1 MTTSATAEPMPSRSR
16 NPAASRVL
24 ARLRERIEPA
34 DALLFFY
41 LLVFARQFLWVVSDN
56 TMAWALSAPLA
67 AVAWYFYVR
76 TKPFRPERAGREF
89 WLLVAL
95 PLVFLYL
102 LRLPF
107 PDLSYDVLNYRLLHA
122 ERSLRG
128 TLFMHGDYFP
138 TPAPYNPAPDTLT
151 GLFRLALG
159 YRLGTVVNLLAL
171 VWAARVCEQLLRPFV
186 TRPRARAACVLLVVL
201 AEHLLFEVN
210 EYMVDLLALPLL
222 LEATRLALGADGA
235 ESKRTLLVHAA
246 LLLGLGMGLKMTNAA
261 SVLPVVLLCAYKALT
276 GPRRLKLK
284 ELPVT
289 VALTAAAFAAPLMPF
304 TVYLWRLTANPFFP
318 LANTFF
324 KSAYWPTDGGWDA
337 RWGPKGLWETLVW
350 PVLATLE
357 PARHSEL
364 VVYSGRITLG
374 FVVALCGV
382 VLLRR
387 NARVLTLCLLVTFG
401 GLAWSAGGM
410 GYSRYG
416 LYLEL
421 LSGVTVVAVVSALL
435 KMKARRNDSAPDSDD
450 SPVTPSDAKAA
461 PFPFSWR
468 TAVAALFAVAL
479 CAQAAAACWYALHYE
494 WSMRPTALSNWGAYR
509 YESRFILRDRR
520 LRDFLSEEARAQFDG
535 LQGWVESGVKSNGV
549 EALLNPDVP
558 IITASHPEYFATRTA
573 RANFIRTIEAGP
585 ARMLSLCQP
594 EDLWQ
599 TKEYV
604 KSRGLVV
611 GRVTPLQVPFFSQ
624 RGRIGMM
631 LVEVS
636 TPEGQEGRES
646 LERFRKA
653 AAFPDQDYRAEIKV
667 ENPPA
672 SMRPGERVELRF
684 RVRNAGGSVWPARG
698 DSRGAFQVNAGDR
711 WLDAAGGRVVNDLDG
726 RTSLAEDLR
735 PGEEAELRLT
745 ATAPTAPGEYVLEID
760 MVHEGVTFF
769 REKGSR
775 TLRMNVRVA
784 Q

>member
-1 MTTSATAEPMPSRSR
+1 MTTSATAEPMPSRGR
-16 NPAASRVL
+16 TGAAPVVFARVG
-24 ARLRERIEPA
+24 ERVEA
-34 DALLFFY
+34 SDALLFLY

-56 TMAWALSAPLA
+56 AAAWALSVPPA
-67 AVAWYFYVR
+67 AAALYFYVR
-76 TKPFRPERAGREF
+76 TKPFARERAGREF
-89 WLLVAL
+89 WLLVVL
-95 PLVFLYL
+95 PLVFVYL

-128 TLFMHGDYFP
+128 TLFAAGDYFP

-151 GLFRLALG
+151 GLFRHALG
-159 YRLGTVVNLLAL
+159 YRLGTIVNLLAL

-186 TRPRARAACVLLVVL
+186 TRARVRAACVLLVVL
-201 AEHLLFEVN
+201 AEHILFEVN

-222 LEATRLALGADGA
+222 LEATRLALRADEA
-235 ESKRTLLVHAA
+235 ESKRTLLTHAA

-261 SVLPVVLLCAYKALT
+261 SVLPVVLLCAYKALA

-284 ELPVT
+284 ELPGT
-289 VALTAAAFAAPLMPF
+289 VALTAAAFALPLVPF
-304 TVYLWRLTANPFFP
+304 TVYLWRLTGNPFFP

-350 PVLATLE
+350 PVLVSFE

-382 VLLRR
+382 ALLSRDR
-387 NARVLTLCLLVTFG
+387 RVLTLCLLVVVG
-401 GLAWSAGGM
+401 ALAWSAGGM

-421 LSGVTVVAVVSALL
+421 LSGVTIVAVVSALL
-435 KMKARRNDSAPDSDD
+435 KMRAARNDSSNA
-450 SPVTPSDAKAA
+450 PSDTKAPRFA
-461 PFPFSWR
+461 FGWR
-468 TAVAALFAVAL
+468 TAVAAVFVVAL
-479 CAQAAAACWYALHYE
+479 SAQAALAFWYTLHYE
-494 WSMRPTALSNWGAYR
+494 WSMRPTAVSNFGAFR
-509 YESRFILRDRR
+509 YEARFILRDRR
-520 LRDFLSEEARAQFDG
+520 LRDFLSEDARAQFAD
-535 LQGWVESGVKSNGV
+535 LRGWVESGVKSNGV
-549 EALLNPDVP
+549 EALIDPEVP
-558 IITASHPEYFATRTA
+558 IVTASHPEYFATRTA
-573 RANFIRTIEAGP
+573 RANFIKTVEAGP
-585 ARMLSLCQP
+585 ARMLSIVQP

-599 TKEYV
+599 AKEYV

-636 TPEGQEGRES
+636 LPEGEEGRAS
-646 LERFRKA
+646 LERFWQA
-653 AAFPDQDYRAEIKV
+653 AAFPDTDYRAEIKV

-672 SMRPGERVELRF
+672 SVRPGERLEIRF
-684 RVRNAGGSVWPARG
+684 RVRNAGGSTWPARG
-698 DSRGAFQVNAGDR
+698 DAKGAYQVNAGDR
-711 WLDAAGGRVVNDLDG
+711 WLDSAGARVVNDLDG

-735 PGEEAELRLT
+735 PGAEAGLSLT
-745 ATAPTAPGEYVLEID
+745 ATAPREPGDYVLELD

-769 REKGSR
+769 RQKGSPTWR
-775 TLRMNVRVA
+775 TRVRVA